1 MIEVTNLSSTTET
14 ESFRVDGLG
23 TARLLVVQCTLD
35 RRPEI
40 PKSDPIRD
48 LKSELHELRT
58 EKSAREQEVK
68 ILKDFGKSMADN
80 SQVTPDQA
88 RTFSDA
94 LYGKIIACAETVR
107 DLDEE
112 ITRLTQR
119 INKMQ
124 TSKVGEA
131 FTKAIITILA
141 DEDGSAH
148 LKLIY
153 REENGAELRRNL
165 AHQLRAG
172 VLNARWNPL
181 YDLYA
186 TSEDGKPSTSVSL
199 HYRVNLSQNTG
210 EDWTSAKLVLST
222 SATDI
227 LNAGIP
233 RPDNLVIELPSP
245 PSTPGSL
252 RRSRSPTPASL
263 RSSRSSRSPQRRR
276 IVYRSYNPRTRSLS
290 PTQASTEGS
299 VQEMGFTGFAGGGA
313 MPSVPPPMVLLP
325 QLVQSAAVIS
335 KSPITV
341 SYTVEAL
348 TTIPSDGLS
357 HKVLVATIPFEAII
371 THVTSPRKS
380 PIAYLQVWKT
390 MLLGV
395 LSWHADSSTV
405 RR

>member
-1 MIEVTNLSSTTET
+1 MIEVKNLSSTTET

-23 TARLLVVQCTLD
+23 NARLLVVQCTLD

-40 PKSDPIRD
+40 PKSDTIRD
-48 LKSELHELRT
+48 LKSELHDFRT
-58 EKSAREQEVK
+58 EKSAREQEIK
-68 ILKDFGKSMADN
+68 ILKAFGKNMADN
-80 SQVTPDQA
+80 PQVIPDQA

-94 LYGKIIACAETVR
+94 LYDKIIACAETVR
-107 DLDEE
+107 DLDEK

-119 INKMQ
+119 INKMR

-153 REENGAELRRNL
+153 REENGAELRKNL
-165 AHQLRAG
+165 AHRLCAG
-172 VLNARWNPL
+172 VLDARWNPL

-210 EDWTSAKLVLST
+210 EDWTGAKLILST

-233 RPDNLVIELPSP
+233 RPDSLVIEPPPS
-245 PSTPGSL
+245 PSTPCI
-252 RRSRSPTPASL
+252 PV
-263 RSSRSSRSPQRRR
+263 SSRSSRSPRRR
-276 IVYRSYNPRTRSLS
+276 SRVVRICRSYS
-290 PTQASTEGS
+290 PTPPGSSQAQASIAGS
-299 VQEMGFTGFAGGGA
+299 DQEMGFGLFDNGDAV
-313 MPSVPPPMVLLP
+313 PSDPVPVVLLP
-325 QLVQSAAVIS
+325 QLAQSATVIS

-341 SYTVEAL
+341 SYMVEAL

-371 THVTSPRKS
+371 THVTTPRKS
-380 PIAYLQVWKT
+380 PIAYLQVWKAIF
-390 MLLGV
+390 LGV
-395 LSWHADSSTV
+395 LNWHADSSIV
-405 RR
+405 CR

>member
-1 MIEVTNLSSTTET
+1 
-14 ESFRVDGLG
+14 
-23 TARLLVVQCTLD
+23 
-35 RRPEI
+35 
-40 PKSDPIRD
+40 
-48 LKSELHELRT
+48 
-58 EKSAREQEVK
+58 
-68 ILKDFGKSMADN
+68 MADN
-80 SQVTPDQA
+80 PQVTPDQA

-94 LYGKIIACAETVR
+94 LYDKIIACAGTVR
-107 DLDEE
+107 DLDEK
-112 ITRLTQR
+112 ITRLAQR
-119 INKMQ
+119 INKMR

-153 REENGAELRRNL
+153 REENGAELRKNL
-165 AHQLRAG
+165 AHRLCAG
-172 VLNARWNPL
+172 VLDARWNPL

-210 EDWTSAKLVLST
+210 EDWTSAKLILST

-233 RPDNLVIELPSP
+233 RPDSLVIEPLPSP
-245 PSTPGSL
+245 PTPG
-252 RRSRSPTPASL
+252 SL
-263 RSSRSSRSPQRRR
+263 RSSRSSRSPPRSRA
-276 IVYRSYNPRTRSLS
+276 VYVPRSYS
-290 PTQASTEGS
+290 PTPPGSPQAQASIVGS
-299 VQEMGFTGFAGGGA
+299 DQEMGFGLSDNGDAV
-313 MPSVPPPMVLLP
+313 PSDPAPVVLLP
-325 QLVQSAAVIS
+325 QLAQSATVIS

-357 HKVLVATIPFEAII
+357 HKVLVVTIPFEAII
-371 THVTSPRKS
+371 THVTTPRKS
-380 PIAYLQVWKT
+380 PIAYLQVWKA
-390 MLLGV
+390 MFLGV
-395 LSWHADSSTV
+395 LNWHADSSIV